1 MTTLNTQPKGK
12 TMSVKDTLKAIP
24 SKLKKHWSENKDSIK
39 NTTIVALASA
49 TAMSYVLLKAV
60 AVTRD
65 DFLEKKGLTQEFS
78 DYLTSFEDEPE
89 S

>member
-39 NTTIVALASA
+39 NTAIITLA
-49 TAMSYVLLKAV
+49 TTTVVGYVFLKAV
-60 AVTRD
+60 SVTRD